1 MCRRAVLGS
10 DPSQAAAFSTDKWVS
25 GARRHPKLA
34 TAETNDLITEVT
46 QLPVQPGAAMRLLW
60 MLEDPRTSA
69 ADLGRLIESDPALS
83 TQVIRLS
90 NTAFYGLSG
99 KVSSAWRAVTVLG
112 LATVRAIATTAA
124 FDLFSEK
131 GRSVP
136 DEFWE
141 HSVTTAAAA
150 AAIARRVGVQPND
163 AFSAGLLH
171 DLGTALVFRRA
182 PRRYDTMIER
192 RIAEPDSSLV
202 DIEFEEFGA
211 THAEVGAAALGVM
224 RFPAEMVEAIGG
236 HHRPPA
242 LVTSLLGRLLIAA
255 DAVALEVDGVDS
267 EENAPIGEALEAL
280 DIAASAAESLVN
292 EVRADQ
298 ENLSG
303 FLSVR

>member
-1 MCRRAVLGS
+1 M
-10 DPSQAAAFSTDKWVS
+10 
-25 GARRHPKLA
+25 A
-34 TAETNDLITEVT
+34 TAEANDLITEVT

-83 TQVIRLS
+83 TQVIRLA

-136 DEFWE
+136 DDFWP

-150 AAIARRVGVQPND
+150 AAIARRVGIQPND
-163 AFSAGLLH
+163 AFSSGLLH
-171 DLGTALVFRRA
+171 DLGSALVFRRA
-182 PRRYDTMIER
+182 PRRYDAVVELMANDPSLDKLEAER
-192 RIAEPDSSLV
+192 R
-202 DIEFEEFGA
+202 EFGL

-224 RFPAEMVEAIGG
+224 RFPADMSEAIGA
-236 HHRPPA
+236 HHSDPTT
-242 LVTSLLGRLLIAA
+242 VTSVLGRVLIAA
-255 DAVALEVDGVDS
+255 DSAAIDVDHIAGESNV
-267 EENAPIGEALEAL
+267 PLPEALEAL
-280 DIAASAAESLVN
+280 DIPGAVSDALLE
-292 EVRADQ
+292 EVRRDQ
-298 ENLSG
+298 ENLAG
-303 FLSVR
+303 FLTVR

>member
-1 MCRRAVLGS
+1 M
-10 DPSQAAAFSTDKWVS
+10 T
-25 GARRHPKLA
+25 

-136 DEFWE
+136 DDFWE

-182 PRRYDTMIER
+182 PRRYDTDDGSPR
-192 RIAEPDSSLV
+192 
-202 DIEFEEFGA
+202 
-211 THAEVGAAALGVM
+211 
-224 RFPAEMVEAIGG
+224 
-236 HHRPPA
+236 
-242 LVTSLLGRLLIAA
+242 GR
-255 DAVALEVDGVDS
+255 
-267 EENAPIGEALEAL
+267 AP
-280 DIAASAAESLVN
+280 SCC
-292 EVRADQ
+292 
-298 ENLSG
+298 
-303 FLSVR
+303 

>member
-1 MCRRAVLGS
+1 MTTTE
-10 DPSQAAAFSTDKWVS
+10 P
-25 GARRHPKLA
+25 
-34 TAETNDLITEVT
+34 NDLITEVT

-136 DEFWE
+136 DDFWP

-171 DLGTALVFRRA
+171 DLGSALVFRRA
-182 PRRYDTMIER
+182 PRRYDAVLELLAADPTLTRVE
-192 RIAEPDSSLV
+192 AEQQ
-202 DIEFEEFGA
+202 EFGA

-224 RFPAEMVEAIGG
+224 RFPADMVEAIGS
-236 HHRPPA
+236 HHTHPSEI
-242 LVTSLLGRLLIAA
+242 TSLIGRVLVAA
-255 DAVALEVDGVDS
+255 DTVAIELDNITSEQNVELGV
-267 EENAPIGEALEAL
+267 ALEAL
-280 DIAASAAESLVN
+280 DMPAAAGESLLD
-292 EVRADQ
+292 EVRSDQ
-298 ENLSG
+298 DNLAG
-303 FLSVR
+303 FLTVR

>member
-1 MCRRAVLGS
+1 MGVRRTEA
-10 DPSQAAAFSTDKWVS
+10 
-25 GARRHPKLA
+25 PKLA
-34 TAETNDLITEVT
+34 TAETNDLISEVT

-150 AAIARRVGVQPND
+150 SAIARRVGVQPND

-182 PRRYDTMIER
+182 PRRYDTMMER
-192 RIAEPDSSLV
+192 RLAEPDTAAV
-202 DIEFEEFGA
+202 DIELEEFGA
-211 THAEVGAAALGVM
+211 THAQVGAAALGVM
-224 RFPAEMVEAIGG
+224 RFPAEMVEAIGE
-236 HHRPPA
+236 HHTSPE
-242 LVTSLLGRLLIAA
+242 LVTPVLGRLLIAA

-267 EENAPIGEALEAL
+267 EENAPIGEALVAL
-280 DIAASAAESLVN
+280 DIAASAAQGLVD
-292 EVRADQ
+292 EVRRDQ

>member
-1 MCRRAVLGS
+1 M
-10 DPSQAAAFSTDKWVS
+10 
-25 GARRHPKLA
+25 A
-34 TAETNDLITEVT
+34 TAESNDLITEVT

-83 TQVIRLS
+83 TQVIRLA

-124 FDLFSEK
+124 FDLFSDK

-136 DEFWE
+136 DDFWP

-150 AAIARRVGVQPND
+150 AALARRVGIQPND
-163 AFSAGLLH
+163 AFSSGLLH
-171 DLGTALVFRRA
+171 DLGNALVFRRA
-182 PRRYDTMIER
+182 PTRYESVLEHLAADPSLSRLDAER
-192 RIAEPDSSLV
+192 V
-202 DIEFEEFGA
+202 EFGM
-211 THAEVGAAALGVM
+211 THAEVGAAALSVM

-236 HHRPPA
+236 HHTPPA
-242 LVTSLLGRLLIAA
+242 QLTSTLGRVLVAA
-255 DAVALEVDGVDS
+255 DAIALQIDQTES
-267 EENAPIGEALEAL
+267 EENQYLDEALESLEMPEGAG
-280 DIAASAAESLVN
+280 ESLLA

-298 ENLSG
+298 DNLAG
-303 FLSVR
+303 FLTVR

>member
-1 MCRRAVLGS
+1 MAI
-10 DPSQAAAFSTDKWVS
+10 
-25 GARRHPKLA
+25 
-34 TAETNDLITEVT
+34 AETNDLNTEVT

-150 AAIARRVGVQPND
+150 AALARRVGIQPND

-171 DLGTALVFRRA
+171 DVGTALVFRRA
-182 PRRYDTMIER
+182 PRRYDTMMER
-192 RIAEPDSSLV
+192 RLAEPDRSL
-202 DIEFEEFGA
+202 IEIELEEFGA
-211 THAEVGAAALGVM
+211 TLAEVGAAALGVM
-224 RFPAEMVEAIGG
+224 RFPAEMVEAIAG
-236 HHRPPA
+236 HHSTPSE
-242 LVTSLLGRLLIAA
+242 VTPLLGRLLIAA

-280 DIAASAAESLVN
+280 DIPASSAEGMVE
-292 EVRADQ
+292 EVRSDQ
-298 ENLSG
+298 ENLSS
-303 FLSVR
+303 FLTVR

>member
-1 MCRRAVLGS
+1 
-10 DPSQAAAFSTDKWVS
+10 
-25 GARRHPKLA
+25 LA

-150 AAIARRVGVQPND
+150 AALARRVGVQPND

-171 DLGTALVFRRA
+171 DIGTALVFRRA
-182 PRRYDTMIER
+182 PRRYDTMMESR
-192 RIAEPDSSLV
+192 VANPDIPLV
-202 DIEFEEFGA
+202 DIELEEFGA
-211 THAEVGAAALGVM
+211 THAQVGAAALGVM
-224 RFPAEMVEAIGG
+224 RFPVEMVEAIGA
-236 HHRPPA
+236 HHTAPG

-255 DAVALEVDGVDS
+255 DAVALTVDGIDS
-267 EENAPIGEALEAL
+267 EQNALIAEALEAL
-280 DIAASAAESLVN
+280 ELPASAAQSMVD
-292 EVRADQ
+292 EVRGDQ
-298 ENLSG
+298 ENLSS
-303 FLSVR
+303 FLTVR

>member
-1 MCRRAVLGS
+1 L
-10 DPSQAAAFSTDKWVS
+10 T
-25 GARRHPKLA
+25 

-136 DEFWE
+136 DEFWA

-150 AAIARRVGVQPND
+150 SAVARRIGVQPND

-182 PRRYDTMIER
+182 PRRYDAMMER
-192 RIAEPDSSLV
+192 KVANPDMTLV
-202 DIEFEEFGA
+202 EVELEEFGA

-236 HHRPPA
+236 HHTAPDQVASP
-242 LVTSLLGRLLIAA
+242 LGRLLVAA
-255 DAVALEVDGVDS
+255 DAIALEVDALETEDNV
-267 EENAPIGEALEAL
+267 PIGDALVAL
-280 DIAASAAESLVN
+280 DVPASAAESLVD
-292 EVRADQ
+292 EVRGDQ
-298 ENLSG
+298 ENLAG
-303 FLSVR
+303 FLTVR

>member
-1 MCRRAVLGS
+1 M
-10 DPSQAAAFSTDKWVS
+10 
-25 GARRHPKLA
+25 A

-136 DEFWE
+136 DSFWE

-150 AAIARRVGVQPND
+150 AAVARRVGVQPND

-182 PRRYDTMIER
+182 PRRYDTAMDR
-192 RIAEPDSSLV
+192 RTANPEMLLV
-202 DIEFEEFGA
+202 DIEIEEFGA
-211 THAEVGAAALGVM
+211 THAQVGAAALGVM
-224 RFPAEMVEAIGG
+224 RFPAEMVDAIAE
-236 HHRPPA
+236 HHSDPKT
-242 LVTSLLGRLLIAA
+242 VTSMLGRLLIAA
-255 DAVALEVDGVDS
+255 DAIALEVDGVDA
-267 EENAPIGEALEAL
+267 EENAEIGDALEAL
-280 DIAASAAESLVN
+280 EIPADAADNMVE
-292 EVRADQ
+292 EVRRDQ
-298 ENLSG
+298 ENLGS
-303 FLSVR
+303 FLTVR